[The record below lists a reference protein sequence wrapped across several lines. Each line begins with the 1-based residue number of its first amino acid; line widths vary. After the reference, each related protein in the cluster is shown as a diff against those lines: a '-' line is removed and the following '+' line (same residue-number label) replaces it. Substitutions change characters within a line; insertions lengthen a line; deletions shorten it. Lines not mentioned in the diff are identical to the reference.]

1 MILQFTNRQLVS
13 VLGRHVRMTPKT
25 SRQFSALTMTAMKSI
40 SSTTTSTTTS
50 SSHSSRYFSSALPDE
65 ANDLA
70 FQTDPSVLKLKFK
83 ERLAEE
89 RKAALMGGGQKR
101 IDKQHQKGSLTARE
115 RLELL
120 FDEGTFHELDQLKAH
135 RCHEFDMDDKNFP
148 GDGVVTGYGKV
159 NGRFVYAFSQG
170 TLSVVDFL

>member
-1 MILQFTNRQLVS
+1 
-13 VLGRHVRMTPKT
+13 
-25 SRQFSALTMTAMKSI
+25 
-40 SSTTTSTTTS
+40 
-50 SSHSSRYFSSALPDE
+50 
-65 ANDLA
+65 
-70 FQTDPSVLKLKFK
+70 
-83 ERLAEE
+83 
-89 RKAALMGGGQKR
+89 MGGGQKR

-135 RCHEFDMDDKNFP
+135 RCHEFGMDDKNFP

-170 TLSVVDFL
+170 TLSVVDFFIILLLLSCCC